1 MVVHVISV
9 RLLALLL
16 NPQDE
21 TAKSDNFN
29 LIFGIVAKPRLNIA
43 ETFGCVNENA
53 YLCGVIIDIRRF
65 IVSGWISSVR
75 SAIFSRYWTCSF
87 HGSLRNAALSAFE
100 EGTYN
105 KKWPTLV
112 TKIGQLR

>member
-1 MVVHVISV
+1 VVVHVFSV

-21 TAKSDNFN
+21 TAKSDNLN
-29 LIFGIVAKPRLNIA
+29 QIFVSVAKRRLNIP
-43 ETFGCVNENA
+43 ETFP
-53 YLCGVIIDIRRF
+53 
-65 IVSGWISSVR
+65 S
-75 SAIFSRYWTCSF
+75 
-87 HGSLRNAALSAFE
+87 SLRNAALSAFE